1 MHPNA
6 LKSTQGHAYSPFSA
20 WPCVFVKC
28 LPGLFVCANVPCD
41 FYQADKN
48 TWSKTEMS
56 LATDADRTH
65 ELSELRPTTSK
76 RRLRMLCCQ
85 RTTAPAHPGAHGL
98 EVEYSQPCCL
108 CSSCSSCDH
117 PTSSTVKMN
126 SVMWGHCGH
135 KNRV

>member
-6 LKSTQGHAYSPFSA
+6 LKSTQGFAYSPCST
-20 WPCVFVKC
+20 WPCVSVKC
-28 LPGLFVCANVPCD
+28 LSGLSVQTYTVTFIRWTRTPGARQKCLLPQVQMGLEP
-41 FYQADKN
+41 
-48 TWSKTEMS
+48 
-56 LATDADRTH
+56 
-65 ELSELRPTTSK
+65 SELRQTTSK

-85 RTTAPAHPGAHGL
+85 RTTAPDHPGARGL
-98 EVEYSQPCCL
+98 EVEYSQPCSL

-126 SVMWGHCGH
+126 SVMCGHCGH